1 MQTSEFISVRD
12 FYNSVIYVPKPNN
25 NGYCFKIK
33 GVERMLSQNIPYT
46 DLTFFDLLAALI
58 VLVAGIVLAKIL
70 TGMFKNGLKKT
81 ELPELVA
88 EFLSRFVLALMY
100 VAVILATVSTLGPDI
115 SSVVVGLSAVIG
127 LVLGFGLQ
135 DTLTNI
141 AAGVWLA
148 TLRPFDKGEY
158 VSVTG
163 YSGSVNAVGF
173 MATELLTP
181 DNKIITIP
189 NKVIWGSA
197 IENAT
202 RMPTRRVDVN
212 VGISY
217 DTKLDQAIQVAM
229 DLMKGN
235 SMVLADPA
243 PAVVTTE
250 LADSSVNLQLRAW
263 ANTSDYWGVKG
274 DLTNGILKAYKEAG
288 IEIPFPQM
296 DVHLDKE

>member
-1 MQTSEFISVRD
+1 
-12 FYNSVIYVPKPNN
+12 
-25 NGYCFKIK
+25 
-33 GVERMLSQNIPYT
+33 MLSQNLPYMN
-46 DLTFFDLLAALI
+46 LTYFDLLSALVI
-58 VLVAGIVLAKIL
+58 LVVGIIIAKIIAGI
-70 TGMFKNGLKKT
+70 FKSGLQKT

-88 EFLSRFVLALMY
+88 EFLSRFVLALLY
-100 VAVILATVSTLGPDI
+100 VAVILATVSALGPDI
-115 SSVVVGLSAVIG
+115 SSIVVGLSAVIG
-127 LVLGFGLQ
+127 LVLGFGMQ
-135 DTLTNI
+135 DTLTNL
-141 AAGVWLA
+141 AAGIWLA

-163 YSGSVNAVGF
+163 YSGSVSAVGF

-181 DNKIITIP
+181 DNKVITIP

-197 IENAT
+197 IENVT

-229 DLMKGN
+229 DLMKVN

-274 DLTNGILKAYKEAG
+274 DLTNGILNAYKEAD
-288 IEIPFPQM
+288 IEIPYPQL
-296 DVHLDKE
+296 DVHMDK